1 MNEQDQMRADRVPQ
15 RLSRREA
22 LRAGAGVALG
32 ATVGAAALTGAGC
45 TGGRNDQFSNLPSG
59 GNNPGQTRTV
69 EQIVQAITNLRFSA
83 GGGKDQGI
91 TVGGQANIVPT
102 DQNGLAFARTPD
114 EVLRIVYLAPGGGA
128 SGGFFPNGLNGTIR
142 ATGTTGTPSDADIAN
157 FALNLEYL
165 EAEYYL
171 RGVTGSGLT
180 AAEAGGSSAGAV
192 TGGRQVNFQNA
203 AFRQYAQEIAA
214 DERAH
219 VNAIRATL
227 GGAAVARPRIDLTNA
242 FNAAAQAAGL
252 GNNFDPFAN
261 ELSFLVGAYLFED
274 VGVTAYNGAAPLI
287 RDKNLLEA
295 AAGILA
301 VEAYHAGEVRT
312 VLFANR
318 TATLG

>member
-102 DQNGLAFARTPD
+102 DQNGLALRAPRTKCCASCTWPPAA
-114 EVLRIVYLAPGGGA
+114 APRAA
-128 SGGFFPNGLNGTIR
+128 SSQRPERTIR